1 MQGTQRVVA
10 KHALILMGRG
20 NTEIASQ
27 IFVYD
32 HMREIRA
39 DLETFEVKVL
49 MDYDTAYHRV
59 FKVEVNENIS
69 KEQATK
75 LVLDFYNNLLNA
87 SMKLSDEERENILA
101 QRKAQAEKVKATMEA
116 RANVSSEE
124 VKEETTSEEIVEED
138 STKE

>member
-1 MQGTQRVVA
+1 MNNTQRVVS

-39 DLETFEVKVL
+39 DIENMEVRVL
-49 MDYDTAYHRV
+49 MDYDNSFYRV
-59 FKVEVNENIS
+59 FKVEVNENIT

-75 LVLDFYNNLLNA
+75 MVLDFYNNLLNA
-87 SMKLSDEERENILA
+87 SMKLSDEERENLLA
-101 QRKAQAEKVKATMEA
+101 QRQAQVEKVKEA
-116 RANVSSEE
+116 MASKVAEQKEAVEAS
-124 VKEETTSEEIVEED
+124 KEEE
-138 STKE
+138 